1 MVVFPESTI
10 FGYHPFDMLELEY
23 LVPAQLKELKRIQ
36 SALPR
41 GMGVVLGVI
50 TQNKKAKGRPYF
62 NSAVFLQSEKP
73 PRFFNKQLLP
83 TGDVFDEA
91 RFIEPGRLEKNVFK
105 FKGKKIF
112 LTICED
118 IWAWPDKN
126 GHSQYIEN
134 PIQKLNIS
142 DVDLVLNLSAS
153 PYFPGKIETR
163 RELVRQTAKKLK
175 APMIYCNLV
184 GAQDEIVFDGA
195 SFALSKSG
203 KLLMQSMPFEEEL
216 NFLDLAKNQGG
227 IQPALDSHLEEI
239 RRALVLGI
247 RDFCGKTGLQRVHLG
262 LSGGVDSAL
271 VACLAVDALGSA
283 NVTGY
288 ALPGEFNSPRSLEL
302 AGALAKNLN
311 IGFKEISIQ
320 SSYEA
325 LKQQIDQA
333 LKIENFGL
341 VHENLQARVR
351 GTLLMAVSNKFNSLL
366 LTTGNKTEMASG
378 YSTLYGDMC
387 GGLAPIGDLTK
398 AQVYQLCAIYNQQQE
413 LIPREV
419 LTRAPSA
426 ELRPNQR
433 DEDSLPP
440 YGDLDASVVR
450 LVEQGKP
457 VKTKTDKWLHR
468 VLLKTEFKRWQ
479 APPVLKVSK
488 HSFGRG
494 RRWPIAHQ
502 AE

>member
-1 MVVFPESTI
+1 
-10 FGYHPFDMLELEY
+10 
-23 LVPAQLKELKRIQ
+23 
-36 SALPR
+36 
-41 GMGVVLGVI
+41 
-50 TQNKKAKGRPYF
+50 
-62 NSAVFLQSEKP
+62 
-73 PRFFNKQLLP
+73 
-83 TGDVFDEA
+83 
-91 RFIEPGRLEKNVFK
+91 
-105 FKGKKIF
+105 
-112 LTICED
+112 
-118 IWAWPDKN
+118 
-126 GHSQYIEN
+126 
-134 PIQKLNIS
+134 
-142 DVDLVLNLSAS
+142 
-153 PYFPGKIETR
+153 
-163 RELVRQTAKKLK
+163 
-175 APMIYCNLV
+175 
-184 GAQDEIVFDGA
+184 
-195 SFALSKSG
+195 
-203 KLLMQSMPFEEEL
+203 MQSMPFEEEL

-333 LKIENFGL
+333 LQIENFGL

-351 GTLLMAVSNKFNSLL
+351 GTLLMAVSNQFNSLL